1 MKNVSKKRSVIWEYF
16 NIDPEDEKNAIC
28 NTCDEAVSRGGASA
42 KNFNTSNLQYHLKQE
57 HRVKFDELEVKEAE
71 RNDQREAEQDTKRRK
86 ADVRQL
92 TLNKVKENKDAWTYD
107 HPQHKKITNWIAEMM
122 ALDSQ
127 PFSIVEDAGFL
138 RLLTNV
144 RPRYVMPSRKYFSEK
159 IIPRIFSTIKT
170 KLHEEIHSYGGKFP
184 VSFTTDIWTRKAG
197 GDSLISWTAHFI
209 NPESFTREERILQ
222 VCPFPGSHTAEA
234 ISETITKLL
243 DSWSIEKSRVHVV
256 VRDNAANMVAGIE
269 QSDLP
274 AIGCTIHTLQL
285 VIKDCIMTQR
295 AVIDML
301 ARCRKIVGHFKHSHL
316 AVERLNSIQKQLNLP
331 EHKLVQDEPTRWDST
346 YYLLDRLV
354 EQRRAISFY
363 DTDFELPEKLNSNEW
378 QLAEKVVKLLE
389 PMQRITKELSAKRAV
404 ISEVIPFLEI
414 LKSELN
420 EESGDTQKKFRGIL
434 STKEELLESLKSRFS
449 HVYKED
455 NYIIATLLDPR
466 FKASFFDS
474 ATSELAVQRLIA
486 VCRTEPTLVLNER
499 DNTQPCL
506 AQLQVHNC
514 DISEQPT
521 EPSATNP
528 SSLPLKK
535 KGFNIYDSYKKANK
549 KLAPASSTPAA
560 DIEESLSAM
569 VTDYISG
576 PVIDNP
582 EDKKFMNPF
591 DYWRKIKN
599 ITLC

>member
-1 MKNVSKKRSVIWEYF
+1 
-16 NIDPEDEKNAIC
+16 
-28 NTCDEAVSRGGASA
+28 
-42 KNFNTSNLQYHLKQE
+42 
-57 HRVKFDELEVKEAE
+57 
-71 RNDQREAEQDTKRRK
+71 
-86 ADVRQL
+86 
-92 TLNKVKENKDAWTYD
+92 
-107 HPQHKKITNWIAEMM
+107 
-122 ALDSQ
+122 
-127 PFSIVEDAGFL
+127 
-138 RLLTNV
+138 
-144 RPRYVMPSRKYFSEK
+144 
-159 IIPRIFSTIKT
+159 
-170 KLHEEIHSYGGKFP
+170 
-184 VSFTTDIWTRKAG
+184 
-197 GDSLISWTAHFI
+197 
-209 NPESFTREERILQ
+209 
-222 VCPFPGSHTAEA
+222 
-234 ISETITKLL
+234 
-243 DSWSIEKSRVHVV
+243 
-256 VRDNAANMVAGIE
+256 
-269 QSDLP
+269 
-274 AIGCTIHTLQL
+274 
-285 VIKDCIMTQR
+285 MTQR

-354 EQRRAISFY
+354 EQRRAISLY

-404 ISEVIPFLEI
+404 ISEVIPFLEN

-420 EESGDTQKKFRGIL
+420 EESGDTQEKFRGIL
-434 STKEELLESLKSRFS
+434 STKEELLESLQSRFS

-486 VCRTEPTLVLNER
+486 VCRTEPTLVLNEQ

-535 KGFNIYDSYKKANK
+535 KGFNIYVSYKKAIK
-549 KLAPASSTPAA
+549 KVAPASSTPAA

-569 VTDYISG
+569 VTDYVSE

-591 DYWRKIKN
+591 DYWRKNKEHYSMLAVMAKKYLSAPPSSVPSESLFSDTGIIDSSRRRCLLAEKLEMLTFIKRN
-599 ITLC
+599 LMSMPQQ